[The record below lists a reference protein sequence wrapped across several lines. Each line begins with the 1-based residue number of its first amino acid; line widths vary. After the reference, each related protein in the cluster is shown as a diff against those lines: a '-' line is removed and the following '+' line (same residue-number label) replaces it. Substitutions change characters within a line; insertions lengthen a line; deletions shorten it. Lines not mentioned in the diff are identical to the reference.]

1 MINTLFTIQLSPV
14 SVTKSYT
21 ICCRGLQENLYLNKV
36 VEATRELE
44 KAIASDSG
52 VDIGE
57 GQFIQQCQH
66 LHLMVLC

>member
-1 MINTLFTIQLSPV
+1 MICF
-14 SVTKSYT
+14 
-21 ICCRGLQENLYLNKV
+21 RGLQENLYLNKV

-57 GQFIQQCQH
+57 GQFTQQCHH